1 MAAETY
7 QAKKKFF
14 MNNIAARM
22 VYDNAKKALY
32 RAFGNNPSLNIE
44 QFKMTQSFIRL
55 EQLAV
60 VGQTNYTFPVQ
71 VNQGTAFNTEQ
82 RLNLQDS
89 FVISSI
95 GAFIA
100 LPSGSTDATF
110 RLQTNA
116 SPFIFTNFA
125 PFRTFYNGK
134 LAISVNNNTILPAWD
149 LNRHYYS
156 PETQQ
161 TAAFGAA
168 SPIDQNR
175 GAEDGFYA
183 CEPNIVL
190 VGSKNYQINVQLPAG
205 FSAVDANSRL
215 VLLFR
220 GVLAQNSTV
229 VS

>member
-1 MAAETY
+1 
-7 QAKKKFF
+7 

-32 RAFGNNPSLNIE
+32 RAFGSNPNLNIE
-44 QFKMTQSFIRL
+44 QFKMTQSYIRL

-60 VGQTNYTFPVQ
+60 IGQTLYTFPVQ
-71 VNQGTAFNTEQ
+71 INQGAAFSTEQ

-89 FVISSI
+89 FVISNI
-95 GAFIA
+95 GAFLA
-100 LPSGSTDATF
+100 LTTGTTDTTF
-110 RLQTNA
+110 RLNTNA

-125 PFRTFYNGK
+125 QYRTFYNGK
-134 LAISVNNNTILPAWD
+134 LNISVNNNTILPAWD

-161 TAAFGAA
+161 TAAFGAG
-168 SPIDQNR
+168 SPIDQQR
-175 GAEDGFYA
+175 SSEDGFYA
-183 CEPNIVL
+183 CEPNLVL
-190 VGSKNYQINVQLPAG
+190 VGSKNYQVTVQLPAG
-205 FSAVDANSRL
+205 FTAVDANTRL

-220 GVLAQNSTV
+220 GILAQNSTV